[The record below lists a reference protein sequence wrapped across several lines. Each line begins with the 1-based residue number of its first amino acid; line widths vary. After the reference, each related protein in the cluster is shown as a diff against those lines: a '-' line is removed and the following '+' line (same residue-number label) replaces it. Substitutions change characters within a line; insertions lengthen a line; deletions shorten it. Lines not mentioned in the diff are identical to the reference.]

1 MNCMT
6 KRELNANDP
15 MEVRL
20 MGFAETVNKAGSVI
34 MIAVLLA
41 AVILGISV
49 SAGDLAILAGIVV
62 PSAILIAVI
71 WVLRELICL
80 WLENQT
86 EMHCYARTQTEILL
100 EMAEKEKEK

>member
-1 MNCMT
+1 
-6 KRELNANDP
+6 
-15 MEVRL
+15 
-20 MGFAETVNKAGSVI
+20 MGFAETVNKAGAVI

-71 WVLRELICL
+71 
-80 WLENQT
+80 
-86 EMHCYARTQTEILL
+86 
-100 EMAEKEKEK
+100 